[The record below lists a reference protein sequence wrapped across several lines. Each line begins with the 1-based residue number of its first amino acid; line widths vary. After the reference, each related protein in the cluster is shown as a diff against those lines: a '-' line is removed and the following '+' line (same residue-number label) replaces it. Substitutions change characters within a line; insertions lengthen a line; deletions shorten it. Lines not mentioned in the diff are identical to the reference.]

1 MIRVSFPAGVRVDA
15 VCSGRTISTDQ
26 PAPLGTASAPSPF
39 DLFFASVATCAG
51 FYALRF
57 CQERGLSTEGL
68 ALSLDPVR
76 EPSVKRVTRV
86 EIELTLPDNFPE
98 KYREAILRAMDQ
110 CSVKRHLANPP
121 EFDVRLA
128 PGPGTMDAAPGSP
141 AGVCG

>member
-1 MIRVSFPAGVRVDA
+1 VIRVSFPAGVRVDA

-39 DLFFASVATCAG
+39 DLFLASIATCAG

-68 ALSLDPVR
+68 ALSLEPVR
-76 EPSVKRVTRV
+76 EPSGKRVATVR
-86 EIELTLPDNFPE
+86 IELTLPENFPA
-98 KYREAILRAMDQ
+98 KYREAILRAVDQ

-121 EFDVRLA
+121 EFDVRVS
-128 PGPGTMDAAPGSP
+128 PTDTMAADAGSP